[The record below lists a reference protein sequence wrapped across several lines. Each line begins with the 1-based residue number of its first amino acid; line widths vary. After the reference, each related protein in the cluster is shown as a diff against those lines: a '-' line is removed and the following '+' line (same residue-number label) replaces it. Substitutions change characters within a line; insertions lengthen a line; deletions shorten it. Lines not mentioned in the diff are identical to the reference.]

1 MLFVIVRLDETIDE
15 VLEAVW
21 YGSFCSVGSGGRPG
35 WLDRPLAVLPTTAQ
49 RDATLSLLA
58 PSRWYRAPPVPHTR
72 DLVECPVCASSD
84 LGRTCY
90 DPFSCI

>member
-49 RDATLSLLA
+49 RDATRRSHFSRRHVGTVLLQF
-58 PSRWYRAPPVPHTR
+58 HTHEI
-72 DLVECPVCASSD
+72 LLNVLCA
-84 LGRTCY
+84 LPLT
-90 DPFSCI
+90 